1 MDYLPYLN
9 FKNVRKNR
17 DNCRKILMRLQIGFA
32 STAPSLQRC
41 SVNFSRVLLH
51 NATFIYRTNHKVF
64 VPNLLQLIAIAN
76 RVNFLQVSLIDLN
89 ATNLKYP
96 TNYFKKYSSW
106 CFCLQK
112 EMHTANT
119 LILIAGIFFK
129 FSIGNT

>member
-1 MDYLPYLN
+1 
-9 FKNVRKNR
+9 
-17 DNCRKILMRLQIGFA
+17 MRIQIGFA

-76 RVNFLQVSLIDLN
+76 RVNFLQISLIDLN

-96 TNYFKKYSSW
+96 TNYLKIYVLRTPRTKRNAHLF
-106 CFCLQK
+106 
-112 EMHTANT
+112 
-119 LILIAGIFFK
+119 
-129 FSIGNT
+129 

>member
-1 MDYLPYLN
+1 
-9 FKNVRKNR
+9 
-17 DNCRKILMRLQIGFA
+17 MRLQIGFA

-76 RVNFLQVSLIDLN
+76 RVNFLQISLIDLN

-96 TNYFKKYSSW
+96 TNYLKQYSSW

-112 EMHTANT
+112 EMHAANT
-119 LILIAGIFFK
+119 LILIAGIFLIFNRK
-129 FSIGNT
+129 